1 MYEFVRMDIIDSLML
16 ESDVEN
22 LPFTAGM
29 GPSCLLEYY
38 IAIENNFLK
47 ICMAPLVLEIP
58 QFGPVRLFWILANN
72 PEISCH
78 MLANGP
84 EIYSDSLENGPEIM
98 IVAKQLLRS
107 QAK

>member
-38 IAIENNFLK
+38 IVI
-47 ICMAPLVLEIP
+47 
-58 QFGPVRLFWILANN
+58 
-72 PEISCH
+72 
-78 MLANGP
+78 
-84 EIYSDSLENGPEIM
+84 
-98 IVAKQLLRS
+98 
-107 QAK
+107 